1 MGQGLLRRP
10 VQHPVLHRAGQLVGS
25 IQVASSIARAFAV
38 SIRPASHSACVSGS
52 VASSR
57 QASPIRAHAVPRA
70 RCSATPTSSGAYSLP
85 TPAHRAEYGARS
97 VGRRRAS
104 SASSRACRA
113 AAQEP
118 TRSNPIIASISVSSD
133 SRAGSA
139 VAESRSSA
147 SHPDG
152 SQLP

>member
-1 MGQGLLRRP
+1 MRP
-10 VQHPVLHRAGQLVGS
+10 D
-25 IQVASSIARAFAV
+25 
-38 SIRPASHSACVSGS
+38 SHNANVSGS
-52 VASSR
+52 VDSSR
-57 QASPIRAHAVPRA
+57 HASPIRAHAVPRA
-70 RCSATPTSSGAYSLP
+70 RCNATPTSSGAYSLP

-113 AAQEP
+113 AAHEP
-118 TRSNPIIASISVSSD
+118 SRSNPTIASTSVSSD
-133 SRAGSA
+133 NRTGSA

-152 SQLP
+152 AQLP